1 MRFDV
6 VTIFPGLFEPFR
18 TTGVLGRAV
27 AGGAVTVEVWDL
39 RAWAD
44 NRWQQVDDIP
54 YGGGAGMVL
63 QAPPLL
69 RAVRDLKREGAS
81 PRALLLTP
89 RGRPFDQGLAR
100 ELAAEP
106 RLLLLC
112 GRYEGFDERAVEIL
126 SPEEISVGDFILGGG
141 EVAAMAVIEAV
152 ARLIPG
158 VVGDPRS
165 VEEDS
170 FSEGLLDFPCY
181 TRPPVVEDR
190 EVPEVLLSGHHEH
203 IRRWRLERA
212 VEMTVTRRPDLV
224 KKSWGSYPDEV
235 RAVVRRFAPE
245 LAEDCRRDAAGEP
258 QSVSPRKAR

>member
-27 AGGAVTVEVWDL
+27 AAGAVTIEVWDL

-69 RAVRDLKREGAS
+69 RAVRDLGSTGVK
-81 PRALLLTP
+81 PRSVLLTP
-89 RGRPFDQGLAR
+89 RGRLFDQGLAA
-100 ELAAEP
+100 ELATEP
-106 RLLLLC
+106 RLLLVC
-112 GRYEGFDERAVEIL
+112 GRYEGFDERAMEIL
-126 SPEEISVGDFILGGG
+126 ALEEVSVGDFVLGGG
-141 EVAAMAVIEAV
+141 EVAAMAVVETV
-152 ARLIPG
+152 ARLLPG

-170 FSEGLLDFPCY
+170 FSQGLLDFPSY
-181 TRPPVVEDR
+181 TRPPLVEDR

-212 VEMTVTRRPDLV
+212 VEVTVTRRPDLV
-224 KKSWGSYPDEV
+224 RKSWGSYSNEV
-235 RAVVRRFAPE
+235 RAMVGRFAPE
-245 LAEDCRRDAAGEP
+245 LAERCRHDDGGEP
-258 QSVSPRKAR
+258 RALSPRKAR